1 MVDLIIAMM
10 ALAVILVIGYLLA
23 AFILPNGISGP
34 AELLAVSF
42 GMGTGLIYTQMFIVS
57 WLGYALSFSGLLI
70 ILSADV
76 VLLLV
81 FGLKKAKLIAAKLR
95 ATEYPRLNL
104 TETILLTVIL
114 ANLLLIFIDAL
125 SLPMNSWDAIAI
137 WSFKAKIL
145 YREPIRYSA
154 YFSDP
159 TKSYSHPDYPLLV
172 PFIQSYIYRFLGSV
186 DDRLARIIFPCFFLF
201 LLLSVY
207 SAVTNSASRKYGLFF
222 TALLATAPCVVS
234 DSSSGYVDVALAFY
248 YFSMAAYLY
257 LWMKKGSTEYIVLSA
272 LFSALAVCTKNEGMG
287 LFLVGSAVI
296 VLFNIVNLKKDNL
309 KQLACYLATAL
320 AVMSPWLIFRR
331 QITVIQE
338 DYFSRLSL
346 PIILHNAERI
356 RVILTSFIREF
367 INVNTWNVLWLIAAL
382 VILLSFRHV
391 LRAPVVYLLLLLV
404 MHLGMYILI
413 YVITPWN
420 IEVLIPSTL
429 TRLLIHVAP
438 VAMLLSSELV
448 IAVYK

>member
-1 MVDLIIAMM
+1 
-10 ALAVILVIGYLLA
+10 
-23 AFILPNGISGP
+23 
-34 AELLAVSF
+34 
-42 GMGTGLIYTQMFIVS
+42 
-57 WLGYALSFSGLLI
+57 
-70 ILSADV
+70 
-76 VLLLV
+76 
-81 FGLKKAKLIAAKLR
+81 
-95 ATEYPRLNL
+95 
-104 TETILLTVIL
+104 
-114 ANLLLIFIDAL
+114 
-125 SLPMNSWDAIAI
+125 
-137 WSFKAKIL
+137 
-145 YREPIRYSA
+145 
-154 YFSDP
+154 
-159 TKSYSHPDYPLLV
+159 
-172 PFIQSYIYRFLGSV
+172 
-186 DDRLARIIFPCFFLF
+186 
-201 LLLSVY
+201 
-207 SAVTNSASRKYGLFF
+207 
-222 TALLATAPCVVS
+222 
-234 DSSSGYVDVALAFY
+234 
-248 YFSMAAYLY
+248 
-257 LWMKKGSTEYIVLSA
+257 MKKGSTEYIVLSA

-448 IAVYK
+448 IPVYK